1 MSSLASPATPSCR
14 PRTRVLVGMP
24 LLAALLGATLALAVR
39 DDTPGPAG
47 HGPVAAAPAS
57 RLVTTGD
64 LRFAP
69 PVGWTSIRRSPRIP
83 GFDGARATFLRNWS
97 ADVAIALLPPG
108 PRSLLPAQ
116 LAAAPAVRAPGRRV
130 VRAGR
135 VQAYHY
141 IRLLDHHRVVEV
153 YAAPTTQGT
162 ATVACAMTV
171 YSVGV
176 CDQVLPA
183 LRLARGS
190 FLAPN
195 DDAAFLERLPTVVAA
210 LDAQRK
216 ELRARL
222 ARAQR
227 ADVAAAIV
235 DRLARAYAT
244 ADRRLRPLATPRSAA
259 TVRMFGGLRAAYAGL
274 AGVLRTGDRAAF
286 ARAARAIGDSETL
299 LTRRLAGWE
308 RALGPVG

>member
-1 MSSLASPATPSCR
+1 MSSLASPATPSRR

-39 DDTPGPAG
+39 DDTRGPAG
-47 HGPVAAAPAS
+47 GPPVAPAPAAP
-57 RLVTTGD
+57 LVATGD
-64 LRFAP
+64 LRFTP
-69 PVGWTSIRRSPRIP
+69 PVGWNPIRRSPGIP
-83 GFDGARATFLRNWS
+83 GLDGAHATFLRNWS

-108 PRSLLPAQ
+108 RRSLLPAP
-116 LAAAPAVRAPGRRV
+116 LAAARAVRAGPRV
-130 VRAGR
+130 VHAGS

-153 YAAPTTQGT
+153 YAAPTTRGT

-171 YSVGV
+171 YTLGV
-176 CDQVLPA
+176 CQQVLPA

-190 FLAPN
+190 FLAAN
-195 DDAAFLERLPTVVAA
+195 EDAAFLERLPTAVAA

-216 ELRARL
+216 ELRVRL

-227 ADVAAAIV
+227 ADVAAGII
-235 DRLARAYAT
+235 DRLASAYAT
-244 ADRRLRPLATPRSAA
+244 ADRQLRPLATPRSAA
-259 TVRMFGGLRAAYAGL
+259 TVRMLGGLRAAYAGL

-299 LTRRLAGWE
+299 LARRLTGWE
-308 RALGPVG
+308 RALGPAG